1 MLVFGFSGSVQ
12 TRGQERGAEGKA
24 LEVALVVEALRGG
37 REQKRSLIS
46 VQVGA
51 VAAQRRKTSSLGL
64 SCCISSFS
72 MSAGVWAVFALT
84 MTSSILIMSS
94 GKVRLL
100 RWFHSSTNRE
110 LPNSRTLTPAVEVP
124 ILTPSA
130 TPAGTST
137 LVRGQSHGQIG
148 LPHQRCAASHTGYF
162 TTTGPPVR
170 GQSHGLLHHPWATGA
185 RPVTRATSP
194 LPASSST

>member
-37 REQKRSLIS
+37 REQKRSLIF

-51 VAAQRRKTSSLGL
+51 VAAQRRTTSSLGL

-100 RWFHSSTNRE
+100 RWFHSSTNRA
-110 LPNSRTLTPAVEVP
+110 LSLFAHSHPSSRG
-124 ILTPSA
+124 SD
-130 TPAGTST
+130 
-137 LVRGQSHGQIG
+137 SHAERDSGR
-148 LPHQRCAASHTGYF
+148 H
-162 TTTGPPVR
+162 VDME
-170 GQSHGLLHHPWATGA
+170 
-185 RPVTRATSP
+185 
-194 LPASSST
+194 ASSNRRQPEEGRRSRIERGGPRVYRG